1 MCMCMHMHMYMSW
14 LVMESFV
21 AAAVVVLKPAAGY
34 DLAPRHSAHG
44 LRVSALYFVI

>member
-1 MCMCMHMHMYMSW
+1 MHMHMHMHMMHMHMYMLW

-44 LRVSALYFVI
+44 FA